1 MCLAGKN
8 SKFTLYHAC
17 NGHRVEMGDVIET
30 LNKCGVKI
38 DVVKDEQFKEA
49 LSHAMKDDKKN
60 MLISGLISYMS
71 SNSENTRE
79 LIGYDNSFTIKAL
92 YRLGFKWPITNERYL
107 ENAFTALDTLGYFD
121 GRFN

>member
-1 MCLAGKN
+1 
-8 SKFTLYHAC
+8 
-17 NGHRVEMGDVIET
+17 MGDVIET

-71 SNSENTRE
+71 SNCENTRE